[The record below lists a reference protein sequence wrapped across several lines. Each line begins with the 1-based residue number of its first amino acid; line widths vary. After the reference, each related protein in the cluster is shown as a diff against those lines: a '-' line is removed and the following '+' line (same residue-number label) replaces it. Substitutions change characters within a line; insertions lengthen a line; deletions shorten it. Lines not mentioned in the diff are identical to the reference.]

1 MYKYG
6 NNNNKILI
14 QLCGEN
20 AQMVSCCTSKYNNI
34 NEWVYVF
41 YVCGSVYVWVRIYV
55 CILSIVVCLLC
66 AVCLHWCD

>member
-34 NEWVYVF
+34 NE
-41 YVCGSVYVWVRIYV
+41 
-55 CILSIVVCLLC
+55 
-66 AVCLHWCD
+66 